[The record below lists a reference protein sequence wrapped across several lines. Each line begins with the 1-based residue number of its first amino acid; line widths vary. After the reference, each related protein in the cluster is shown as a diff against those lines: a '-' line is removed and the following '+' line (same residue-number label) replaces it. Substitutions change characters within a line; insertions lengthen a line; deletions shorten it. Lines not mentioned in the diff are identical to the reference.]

1 MPSGRK
7 SEEKGAVVV
16 DGTVRL
22 ATANQEEKTLETPE
36 QAKNV
41 TSRRSFLLTGAAIGA
56 GTIGAG
62 RFLADASPAFA
73 AGGLTKG
80 DAAILRFLAAA
91 EIIETDLWQ
100 QYNELA
106 GIQDDEVPGGSGNPD
121 YAAAVS
127 VLDGDMAQY
136 IHDNTDDEISHAA
149 FLDAYLKSHGEATV
163 NLDRFRTLPSSKAT
177 GAQQIGRLTNLMQL
191 TVDTSFWTRYRSDS
205 ENPDFGDTLAQAV
218 PGLKAGR
225 FPAIPRSDDDLDPPD
240 HLQAIANTAGYHFA
254 FIEQGGTS
262 LYAQLAQ
269 RVTNPE
275 ALRILLSIGP
285 TEAMH
290 FQTWHDKAGNAPP
303 LTDPTNG
310 LVFPDLNASGSELT
324 QTNLIMP
331 EPTKFLNRKFPIV
344 SIIRPTEPRGA
355 ATDAV
360 HALTADGLFRGQSAE
375 FFAVLTGLAKAADAA
390 RRQS

>member
-1 MPSGRK
+1 VEIPERDITETTEQ
-7 SEEKGAVVV
+7 SEHVS
-16 DGTVRL
+16 
-22 ATANQEEKTLETPE
+22 
-36 QAKNV
+36 
-41 TSRRSFLLTGAAIGA
+41 SRRSFLVKGATVGA
-56 GTIGAG
+56 GILGAG
-62 RFLADASPAFA
+62 RLLTDASPALA

-106 GIQDDEVPGGSGNPD
+106 GIQDSEVPGGSGNPA
-121 YAAAVS
+121 YTEAVA
-127 VLDGDMAQY
+127 VLDEDMDQY
-136 IHDNTDDEISHAA
+136 IHDNTDDEISH
-149 FLDAYLKSHGEATV
+149 FTFINAYLKAHGVQTV
-163 NLDRFRTLPSSKAT
+163 NLDKFRTLPSSKAT

-205 ENPDFGDTLAQAV
+205 QNPDFGDTLPQAV
-218 PGLKAGR
+218 PGLAAGQ
-225 FPAIPRSDDDLDPPD
+225 FPAIPRSDDDLSPAD

-262 LYAQLAQ
+262 LYASLAQ
-269 RVTNPE
+269 RVTHPE
-275 ALRILLSIGP
+275 VLRILLSIGP

-310 LVFPDLNASGSELT
+310 LVFPDLNADGELT

-331 EPTKFLNRKFPIV
+331 EPTIFLERKFPIV
-344 SIIRPTEPRGA
+344 SIIRPTQTDGA
-355 ATDAV
+355 AMGALK
-360 HALTADGLFRGQSAE
+360 ALTADGLFIGQSPE
-375 FFAVLTGLAKAADAA
+375 FFTVLTDLAKAADAA
-390 RRQS
+390 RHGT